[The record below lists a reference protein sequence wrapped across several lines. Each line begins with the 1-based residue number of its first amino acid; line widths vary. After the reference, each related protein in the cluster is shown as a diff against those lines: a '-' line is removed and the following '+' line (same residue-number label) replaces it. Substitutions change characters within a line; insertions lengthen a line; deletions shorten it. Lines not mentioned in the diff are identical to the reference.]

1 MFFFVWEMASRIWI
15 LQKIVKSLLEKP
27 ECRSSHYMQIASSQ
41 GSDSAGLALRFC
53 RVSHYLLVPFRE
65 RCSSLWMTSSAA
77 CCARGQ
83 WCHQQSNIS
92 LTSWMSKHWNTTTWT
107 RRLST
112 SGRQTGKW
120 DWNLCFWEDFLVC
133 LAGVYAWYSLRK
145 SYIHRI
151 FYSFVLK

>member
-1 MFFFVWEMASRIWI
+1 MASRIWI

-41 GSDSAGLALRFC
+41 GSDSAVLALRFC
-53 RVSHYLLVPFRE
+53 RVSHYLSVPFRE